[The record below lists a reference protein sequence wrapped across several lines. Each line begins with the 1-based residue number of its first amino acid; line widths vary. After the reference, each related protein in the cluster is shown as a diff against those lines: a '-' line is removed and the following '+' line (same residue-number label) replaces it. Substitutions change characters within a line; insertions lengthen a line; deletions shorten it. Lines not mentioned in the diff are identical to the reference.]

1 MHYSFRNTL
10 CGLAVV
16 IAAGLLADQA
26 AAQTVT
32 LLEDDDTIS
41 LSPADEGS
49 SAPEEISLFDEQMGD
64 VSLPGGDGLL
74 SPSQPTDSVATD
86 VIPME
91 GSTDDNS
98 SEQISIA
105 VENETAPAQNAP
117 AGSDGLNMT
126 IEGEAPAVNRFGYAA
141 DSGADGN
148 RKAPRSGSHRRF

>member
-74 SPSQPTDSVATD
+74 SPSQPTDSVATTSFRWKEAQTT
-86 VIPME
+86 IPPNKFP
-91 GSTDDNS
+91 SPLKTKRRPPK
-98 SEQISIA
+98 
-105 VENETAPAQNAP
+105 T
-117 AGSDGLNMT
+117 
-126 IEGEAPAVNRFGYAA
+126 
-141 DSGADGN
+141 
-148 RKAPRSGSHRRF
+148 HRRAATAST

>member
-1 MHYSFRNTL
+1 MRSGRCNRRGT
-10 CGLAVV
+10 
-16 IAAGLLADQA
+16 AGRSG

-105 VENETAPAQNAP
+105 VENETAPAKTHRRAATASTDDRRRS
-117 AGSDGLNMT
+117 AGSK
-126 IEGEAPAVNRFGYAA
+126 NRFGYAA

>member
-64 VSLPGGDGLL
+64 VSLPAATVSFPRPSRPTALPPTSFRWKEARTTIPPNKFP
-74 SPSQPTDSVATD
+74 SPLKTKRRPPKT
-86 VIPME
+86 
-91 GSTDDNS
+91 
-98 SEQISIA
+98 
-105 VENETAPAQNAP
+105 
-117 AGSDGLNMT
+117 
-126 IEGEAPAVNRFGYAA
+126 
-141 DSGADGN
+141 
-148 RKAPRSGSHRRF
+148 HRRAATAST

>member
-105 VENETAPAQNAP
+105 VENGARPKRTGGQRRPQHDDRRRS
-117 AGSDGLNMT
+117 AGSK
-126 IEGEAPAVNRFGYAA
+126 NRFGYAA